1 MNTASADG
9 TTEDRSRPL
18 VVDLDGTLIKTDLTL
33 ETIGQYLSRR
43 PWGFFTL
50 CAWLL
55 QGRPRLK
62 AQLEKYTSIDAATLP
77 YNEAVLE
84 WLKTEKAAGR
94 RLVLATA
101 SQQSLADAVGRHLG
115 IFDDVLG
122 TSGNIN
128 LKSSAKRDELVRRYG
143 EKGFDYAG
151 NSPADIAIWASAA
164 RAHVVSASS
173 ALIRKAQA
181 LAPGGRVFSPGRKSQ
196 AATLLKTLRPHQ
208 WIKNLLIFVPLLG
221 AHVLGSI
228 ESLTRALLAFLAFG
242 LAASSAYVLNDLTD
256 ISSDRQHHRKRHRAF
271 SAGDLDLWMGWML
284 WPLLLAGA
292 LALALLA
299 LPLRFVAV
307 LGLYYAMTLA
317 YSFRLKQIV
326 LVDVLTLAGLYTL
339 RIIAGGTAGPV
350 PLTFWLLAFSMFL
363 FTSLA
368 FIKRFS
374 EIASRSDEEGG
385 RMLPGRGYRTGDREL
400 VASLGVAA
408 GYLSVLVLALYVE
421 DPHTA
426 VLYPSPKFIWLA
438 CPLLMLWIS
447 RAWLIAHRREMHD
460 DPIVFA
466 LKDRMSW
473 LIGALFIGVFV
484 LAKFVGT

>member
-1 MNTASADG
+1 MSTIPPATTAQ
-9 TTEDRSRPL
+9 SRPL

-50 CAWLL
+50 VAWLGR
-55 QGRPRLK
+55 GRPYLK
-62 AQLEKYTSIDAATLP
+62 SQLEKFTSIDAATLP

-84 WLKTEKAAGR
+84 WLKSEKSAGR

-101 SQQSLADAVGRHLG
+101 SHQSLADAVARHLN
-115 IFDDVLG
+115 IFDEVLG
-122 TSGNIN
+122 TSGNVN
-128 LKSSAKRDELVRRYG
+128 LKSSTKRDELVRRYG
-143 EKGFDYAG
+143 EKGFEYAG
-151 NSPADIAIWASAA
+151 NSHADIAIWTSAA
-164 RAHVVSASS
+164 HAHVVSASPG
-173 ALIRKAQA
+173 LIRKAQS

-196 AATLLKTLRPHQ
+196 LACLIRTLRPHQ

-221 AHVLGSI
+221 AHAFTSTQHLMP
-228 ESLTRALLAFLAFG
+228 ALLAFLAFG

-256 ISSDRQHHRKRHRAF
+256 ISSDRQHHRKRNRAF
-271 SAGDLDLWMGWML
+271 SAGDLDIWMGWML

-292 LALALLA
+292 SALAVFA
-299 LPLRFVAV
+299 LPLRFAAV
-307 LGLYYAMTLA
+307 LGLYYAATLA
-317 YSFRLKQIV
+317 YSFRLKQIA
-326 LVDVLTLAGLYTL
+326 LVDVLALAGLYTL
-339 RIIAGGTAGPV
+339 RIIAGGAAGRV

-374 EIASRSDEEGG
+374 EITSRVDEDEG
-385 RMLPGRGYRTGDREL
+385 RVLPGRGYRMGDREL

-408 GYLSVLVLALYVE
+408 GYLSVLVLALYVQ

-426 VLYPSPKFIWLA
+426 ILYPSPKFIWLA
-438 CPLLMLWIS
+438 CPLMMLWIS

-473 LIGALFIGVFV
+473 LIGALFVAVFV
-484 LAKFVGT
+484 LAKFVGG